1 MTGLWWQWQESSGW
15 QTPQRLVDMMI
26 TRWAPQGITWP
37 MYLFVVEGAFLG
49 DMGYGDMWLF
59 WESGWG
65 MGGGG
70 GGIWVTV
77 RCMCACAVSWDHTLD
92 WLSHL
97 LCDWTSPCSH
107 VHLQTHTY
115 ICTYSLGTHSGH
127 LARPV
132 RIFLH
137 SVWPVDPRQPQA
149 SASQHA
155 TVAALPLVLCCFT
168 ENLRI
173 CLVERKLVVV

>member
-1 MTGLWWQWQESSGW
+1 MCDRPLMTVTRVIRMTNSTETSWHDDNKVSTAGDHLAYVCVCGWRCILGRHGLW
-15 QTPQRLVDMMI
+15 RHV
-26 TRWAPQGITWP
+26 
-37 MYLFVVEGAFLG
+37 
-49 DMGYGDMWLF
+49 
-59 WESGWG
+59 ESGCVC
-65 MGGGG
+65 G

-77 RCMCACAVSWDHTLD
+77 HCMCACAVSWDHTLD

-115 ICTYSLGTHSGH
+115 IRTYSLGTHSGH

-155 TVAALPLVLCCFT
+155 TVAAPPLVLCCFT

-173 CLVERKLVVV
+173 CLVEKKLMVV